1 MLARLARRTINNLKS
16 ASTIPP
22 AATPETPSQPT
33 EQKTIDFGEKQVP
46 IEKKQILVNEVFS
59 SVADSYDLMN
69 DFMSAGIHR
78 LWKDD
83 FVNDMGSFYVNQPMK
98 FLDVAGG
105 TGDIAFRIAEKLK
118 KDIPSFMTHYPK
130 SEVTVM
136 DINPNMLAVGRDR
149 AQKLGYQLNWV
160 EGNAEELPFGDNEF
174 DFYTIA
180 FGIRNVPNR
189 DKALREA
196 WRVLKPGGRF
206 MCLEFSKVNNSLVSS
221 FYDMYSDILIPR
233 LGSMIA
239 GDSESYRYLVE
250 SIRKFPSQE
259 EFAFMIH
266 KAGFKFV
273 THRDLTFGICAIH
286 SGVKILE

>member
-1 MLARLARRTINNLKS
+1 
-16 ASTIPP
+16 
-22 AATPETPSQPT
+22 
-33 EQKTIDFGEKQVP
+33 
-46 IEKKQILVNEVFS
+46 
-59 SVADSYDLMN
+59 
-69 DFMSAGIHR
+69 
-78 LWKDD
+78 
-83 FVNDMGSFYVNQPMK
+83 MGSFYVNQPMK